1 MVNFYINQQIIV
13 TEEID
18 NLIEQNRNINEDGS
32 LIFLIILHS
41 L

>member
-1 MVNFYINQQIIV
+1 MVNFYINQQIIA

-18 NLIEQNRNINEDGS
+18 NLIEQNGNINEDGS